1 MDERFEKAPIGIVQ
15 TQPDGVVT
23 AINDRAAS
31 LLAVDRER
39 AEGEPIEEVFPASVE
54 DTVPRAFDAS
64 DPEPCQVEEYYPEI
78 EQWFEVSVIS
88 GSDRA
93 TVYLQDVTGR
103 HRDRRRAETLQGD
116 LDRLVVTNELIS
128 DILGELVDA
137 SSREEIAATICD
149 RLGQTDL
156 YEFAWVGEREL
167 GGGDLVVRASAGDTG
182 RTLEEIQGCLAEGTA
197 LPEQRAID
205 DGSVQTVQP
214 LGQVSAVPESIRRA
228 AFADGL
234 QSLLAVPLTYGST
247 VYGVVGIYSA
257 KQDAFSERER
267 ASFSTV
273 GEMAGFAINA
283 SRNRS
288 LLLSDTVV
296 ELTLELTDPDAP
308 LVVAATETGG
318 ELSLDGLVPQGSD
331 LFCYVA
337 VTDAS
342 PAAVSEALEAIAGV
356 AETRII
362 GEYETGGSLEVEL
375 DEETPLGLLTAQ
387 GVTIKGAEVGNGS
400 GEFLVEL
407 SPETDVRRIAE
418 SVTREYDGSVT
429 AKRQYERELT
439 TPREFR
445 EELRD
450 RLTEKQENALRTAF
464 FADYFESPRGSTAE
478 EVAGTLGITGPTLL
492 HHLRAGQRKLL
503 SQFFDT
509 PAENRY

>member
-1 MDERFEKAPIGIVQ
+1 MDERFEAAPIGILQ
-15 TQPDGVVT
+15 AGHDGVVT
-23 AINDRAAS
+23 AVNDRAAS
-31 LLAVDRER
+31 LLAADRAGIR
-39 AEGEPIEEVFPASVE
+39 GAPIEDVFPASVE
-54 DTVPRAFDAS
+54 NTVPEVFRNT
-64 DPEPCQVEEYYPEI
+64 DPEPRTVEEYYPEI
-78 EQWFEVSVIS
+78 DQWFEVSVVP
-88 GSDRA
+88 GDEQA
-93 TVYLQDVTGR
+93 TVYLQDVTER
-103 HRDRRRAETLQGD
+103 YRNSRRVERLRDD
-116 LDRLVVTNELIS
+116 LDRLIVTNQLIS
-128 DILGELVDA
+128 DILGELVNA

-149 RLGQTDL
+149 RLGRTDL

-167 GGGDLVVRASAGDTG
+167 GGGDLVVRASSGDTG
-182 RTLEEIQGCLAEGTA
+182 RTLEELRGCLAEGTA

-205 DGSVQTVQP
+205 EGTVQTVQP
-214 LGQVSAVPESIRRA
+214 LGEVSAVPESMRRA

-247 VYGVVGIYSA
+247 VYGVVGIYAA

-318 ELSLDGLVPQGSD
+318 ELSLDGVVPQGSE
-331 LFCYVA
+331 LFCYFA

-342 PAAVSEALEAIAGV
+342 PSAVSEALEANAGV
-356 AETRII
+356 AEVRVI

-375 DEETPLGLLTAQ
+375 DEETPLGRLTAQ
-387 GVTIKGAEVGNGS
+387 GVTIKQAEVGDGT
-400 GEFLVEL
+400 GEFQVEL

-418 SVTREYDGSVT
+418 SVTRNYDGSVV

-439 TPREFR
+439 RPREFR

-478 EVAGTLGITGPTLL
+478 QVAETLGITGPTLL

-509 PAENRY
+509 PSEPRN